1 MTGSLGDREA
11 REMIESMP
19 IGLVALDSTGH
30 VVFSNE
36 AVTEIL
42 GWAPDDLIGRHFHAT
57 AHPRRPNGTAYPY
70 ALCPLAATQEDREPR
85 TLDRETLWRR
95 DGSRVICDVTASALA
110 TGGITVTLR
119 DAFARLELARAQDEF
134 VGVVSHELRTP
145 LASLLGALK
154 LTTAEGLAEDQ
165 REMLIDLA
173 RRNAD
178 RLARLVDDI
187 LDLEKARSGALALTR
202 TEIAGASL
210 CASAVDAVTGTA
222 LAHDVTMEAQADE
235 DLRFWGDRM
244 RLEQVLTN
252 LLDNAVKYS
261 PPGGTVTLRMRKS
274 DAEVTMDV
282 IDEGAGVAQEDLKR
296 VFDRFWQIDSSNQR
310 IRQGSGLGLTIS
322 QAIMELHGGSI
333 DGTSEIGKGTCFT
346 VHLPIRATDLSVPVD
361 LRTPEGK
368 VADAPHP
375 LD

>member
-1 MTGSLGDREA
+1 MTGSLGDHGA

-42 GWAPDDLIGRHFHAT
+42 GWAPEDLLGKQFHAT
-57 AHPRRPNGTAYPY
+57 VHPRRPNGTAYPY
-70 ALCPLAATQEDREPR
+70 ALCPLAATQQDRESR
-85 TLDRETLWRR
+85 ALDRETLWRR

-110 TGGITVTLR
+110 TGGVTVTLR

-154 LTTAEGLAEDQ
+154 LTTAEGLAEGQ
-165 REMLIDLA
+165 REMLIGLA

-187 LDLEKARSGALALTR
+187 LDLEKARVGALALTR
-202 TEIAGASL
+202 MEMTGPSL
-210 CASAVDAVTGTA
+210 SASAVDAVTGTA
-222 LAHDVTMEAQADE
+222 LAHEVTLTSDAD
-235 DLRFWGDRM
+235 DMSFWGDRM

-282 IDEGAGVAQEDLKR
+282 IDEGAGVAPEDLKR
-296 VFDRFWQIDSSNQR
+296 VFDKFWQIDSSNQR

-333 DGTSEIGKGTCFT
+333 SGTSEIGKGTCFT
-346 VHLPIRATDLSVPVD
+346 VHLPIRTMDLSVPVD

-368 VADAPHP
+368 IADAPRP
-375 LD
+375 VD